1 MAALANLAIS
11 GLLRARV
18 RTEDGLDLGIGH
30 MAWMHP
36 PCHRLL
42 GWSTRPSAFGPARNV
57 WRLNQLVAM
66 AEGEVIVRGESAS
79 SDQETLVLLPTL
91 LDAEL
96 FGAAEVCLGRL
107 VDAVV
112 EVRSGRILHYLVARS
127 DPRLPGSSRW
137 RLDPD
142 RLLDQQPGQV
152 ITSLREL
159 DDLPL
164 EKASI
169 RQQMLR
175 RTKQWRDQVPDSFDG
190 FEDRLRS
197 WGDRFRDEAEDQAP
211 TARRS
216 PKPESDEDPWI

>member
-1 MAALANLAIS
+1 VAALANIS
-11 GLLRARV
+11 ISSLLRARV
-18 RTEDGLDLGIGH
+18 RNEAGADLGIGF

-42 GWSTRPSAFGPARNV
+42 GWSTRPSAFGPRRNV

-66 AEGEVIVRGESAS
+66 AEAEVIVRGEAAS
-79 SDQETLVLLPTL
+79 TDQETLALLPTL

-96 FGAAEVCLGRL
+96 LGKQQTCLGRL

-112 EVRSGRILHYLVARS
+112 ELRSGRILHYLVARS
-127 DPRLPGSSRW
+127 DPRLPGTSRW
-137 RLDPD
+137 RLDPE
-142 RLLDQQPGQV
+142 RLLDQQSGQV
-152 ITSLREL
+152 ITALEEL

-175 RTKQWRDQVPDSFDG
+175 RTRQFRDQVPDSFDG

-197 WGDRFRDEAEDQAP
+197 WGDRLRDYADDEP
-211 TARRS
+211 RR
-216 PKPESDEDPWI
+216 PKKPETDEDPWI

>member
-1 MAALANLAIS
+1 
-11 GLLRARV
+11 
-18 RTEDGLDLGIGH
+18 
-30 MAWMHP
+30 
-36 PCHRLL
+36 
-42 GWSTRPSAFGPARNV
+42 
-57 WRLNQLVAM
+57 M
-66 AEGEVIVRGESAS
+66 AEGEVIVRGEAAS
-79 SDQETLVLLPTL
+79 SDQETLALLPTL
-91 LDAEL
+91 LDADL
-96 FGAAEVCLGRL
+96 FGAGEVSLGRL

-190 FEDRLRS
+190 LEDRLRS

>member
-1 MAALANLAIS
+1 
-11 GLLRARV
+11 
-18 RTEDGLDLGIGH
+18 
-30 MAWMHP
+30 
-36 PCHRLL
+36 
-42 GWSTRPSAFGPARNV
+42 
-57 WRLNQLVAM
+57 
-66 AEGEVIVRGESAS
+66 
-79 SDQETLVLLPTL
+79 
-91 LDAEL
+91 
-96 FGAAEVCLGRL
+96 
-107 VDAVV
+107 
-112 EVRSGRILHYLVARS
+112 LHYLVARS

>member
-18 RTEDGLDLGIGH
+18 RTEDGLDLGLGH

-66 AEGEVIVRGESAS
+66 AEGEVIVRGEAAS

-127 DPRLPGSSRW
+127 DPRLPALAAGVW
-137 RLDPD
+137 IPIVYLINN
-142 RLLDQQPGQV
+142 PG
-152 ITSLREL
+152 
-159 DDLPL
+159 
-164 EKASI
+164 K
-169 RQQMLR
+169 
-175 RTKQWRDQVPDSFDG
+175 
-190 FEDRLRS
+190 
-197 WGDRFRDEAEDQAP
+197 
-211 TARRS
+211 
-216 PKPESDEDPWI
+216 